1 MKTKEDYWR
10 RIKEISRETAKFS
23 NIKGTMIGRTL
34 LGTLSNDIFIQ
45 YEIKH
50 VFVVRPTFAK
60 YTEMDEVYRKVI
72 KLTILDEQRWEKLCE
87 FQE

>member
-1 MKTKEDYWR
+1 MMT
-10 RIKEISRETAKFS
+10 
-23 NIKGTMIGRTL
+23 GRAM

-50 VFVVRPTFAK
+50 VFVVRSTFAK
-60 YTEMDEVYRKVI
+60 YTEMDEAYCKVI
-72 KLTILDEQRWEKLCE
+72 KLAILDEQHWDKLCE